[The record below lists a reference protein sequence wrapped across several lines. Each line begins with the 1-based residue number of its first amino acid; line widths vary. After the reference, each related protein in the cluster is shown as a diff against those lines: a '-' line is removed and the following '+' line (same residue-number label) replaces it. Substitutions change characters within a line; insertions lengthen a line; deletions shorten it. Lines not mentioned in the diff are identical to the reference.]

1 MAIDI
6 IKPNTDKA
14 TYLRYDLSNG
24 LRTLLISDKTAVKGS
39 ATLAYDIAVPTDP
52 EELGVAPSAMCAA
65 ERFLVLGSEKVRG
78 TKCWA
83 ANDM

>member
-6 IKPNTDKA
+6 IKPNTDKG
-14 TYLRYDLSNG
+14 TYLWYGLPNG
-24 LRTLLISDKTAVKGS
+24 FQTLLISDNTAVKAS

-52 EELGVAPSAMCAA
+52 EELGVAPSAICAA
-65 ERFLVLGSEKVRG
+65 ERVLVLGSKKVRG